1 MKTKSNLRIGMA
13 LLALTL
19 TLGACSRPLSGRERG
34 ALYGGG
40 AGAAGGALVG
50 AMTGSPGTGAL
61 VGGAAGAAGGALL
74 GEERDDD

>member
-1 MKTKSNLRIGMA
+1 MTPKSNLRIGMA
-13 LLALTL
+13 LLALTP

-34 ALYGGG
+34 TLYGGG

-50 AMTGSPGTGAL
+50 AMTGAPGTGAL